1 MARATTSLPEPDAPQ
16 IMTEAVEFATRRTML
31 RNRSIGALSPSKY
44 SSIAIG
50 FAAAVWT
57 AQIFELIIF
66 PNKINVGV

>member
-1 MARATTSLPEPDAPQ
+1 
-16 IMTEAVEFATRRTML
+16 ML
-31 RNRSIGALSPSKY
+31 RNRIIGALSPSKY